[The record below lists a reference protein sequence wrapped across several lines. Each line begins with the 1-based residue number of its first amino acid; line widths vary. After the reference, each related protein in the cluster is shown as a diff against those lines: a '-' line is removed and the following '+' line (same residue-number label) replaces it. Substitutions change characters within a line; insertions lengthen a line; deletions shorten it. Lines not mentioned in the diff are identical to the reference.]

1 MRTTL
6 ISAVVACSLTAV
18 EAGWTKNIN
27 YRSPSENHPGMGIAL
42 HKVNKR
48 NT

>member
-1 MRTTL
+1 MRATL
-6 ISAVVACSLTAV
+6 ILAVVACSLGGV

-27 YRSPSENHPGMGIAL
+27 YRSPSENHPGMGISI